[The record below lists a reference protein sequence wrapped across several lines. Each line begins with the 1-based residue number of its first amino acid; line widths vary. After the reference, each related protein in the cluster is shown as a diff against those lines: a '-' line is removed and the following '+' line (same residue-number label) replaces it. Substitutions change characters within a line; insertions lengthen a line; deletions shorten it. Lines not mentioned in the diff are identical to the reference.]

1 MKVQAIVPTAG
12 QGKRFQ
18 STLPKSLIELSGQ
31 PIFQRSLNLLQKSSL
46 IEKIILVVPKEHKQ
60 TFENIVRTL
69 PFCKDIVIVEGGE
82 TRSISVNNGIKALDQ
97 DTDIVLI
104 HDGVRPLVNLKLVDE
119 AIKLSFEHPA
129 VVLGVR
135 VKPTIKKVDKQG
147 FVKETLDRSEL
158 WEIQTPQIF
167 QKNILQEAYK
177 KLGTETF
184 TDEAALVEQIGV
196 KVRVLEGDYQN
207 LKITTKED
215 LFMAEALLSFSE
227 KKL

>member
-18 STLPKSLIELSGQ
+18 SALPKSLIELSGQ
-31 PIFQRSLNLLQKSSL
+31 PIFQRSLNVLQKSSL
-46 IEKIILVVPKEHKQ
+46 IEKIILVVPGEHKE
-60 TFENIVRTL
+60 TFEEIVRTL
-69 PFCKDIVIVEGGE
+69 SFSKDIVIVQGGA
-82 TRSISVNNGIKALDQ
+82 TRSISVNNGIKALDP

-104 HDGVRPLVNLKLVDE
+104 HDGVRPLVNLKLIDE
-119 AIKLSFEHPA
+119 AIKLSFDHPA
-129 VVLGVR
+129 VVLGVP
-135 VKPTIKKVDKQG
+135 VKSTIKKVDKQG

-167 QKNILQEAYK
+167 QKTILQEAYK
-177 KLGTETF
+177 KLGVETF
-184 TDEAALVEQIGV
+184 TDEASLVEQIGV
-196 KVRVLEGDYQN
+196 RVRVLEGDYQN